1 MHKKSQQGN
10 RYSAIKEIGQQR
22 VPLFAENAFRVELHT
37 FQIVLA
43 VANAHDLLR
52 LAPGGNLKAG
62 RQGRRINNQ
71 RMVAR
76 HG

>member
-52 LAPGGNLKAG
+52 LARAVTSKQAG
-62 RQGRRINNQ
+62 RVGGSIIREW
-71 RMVAR
+71 
-76 HG
+76 